1 MRRRIPPV
9 KHFPVTVL
17 ITLMFGAMLLFP
29 KAVFN
34 GASEGL
40 LLWFQVVFPT
50 LFPFMLITN
59 LLMDSGGLA
68 FISGIFRRPFRRIFG
83 VSGNGSF
90 AVLAGF
96 LCGYPMGAKVTAD
109 LLRTGRITRAEGQY
123 LLSFCNN
130 TSPVFIINFIVWK
143 TLGEDQL
150 LLPSLAVLMGGPV
163 LLSFLF
169 RRVYLEKGKHFFP
182 DFSAFGNR
190 SGRETDF
197 SLLDLCMMNSFESIV
212 KVGGYIILF
221 SVVLSL
227 LSESG
232 QHSPVFT
239 ALTAVLEVTN
249 GILIIDGLNLRL
261 TLSWPL
267 IMALTSFGGLCSVA
281 QTQCM
286 IQDTGL
292 KISHYIIQKLAAAG
306 AASLLAVF
314 YVNFLQAAF

>member
-1 MRRRIPPV
+1 M

-182 DFSAFGNR
+182 DFSAPGR

>member
-1 MRRRIPPV
+1 M
-9 KHFPVTVL
+9 KYFSSTVL
-17 ITLMFGAMLLFP
+17 ITLMFAAMLLFP

-40 LLWFQVVFPT
+40 LLWFQIVFPT

-143 TLGEDQL
+143 TLGVDQL
-150 LLPSLAVLMGGPV
+150 LLPSLAVLMGVPV
-163 LLSFLF
+163 LLSLLF
-169 RRVYLEKGKHFFP
+169 RRFYLEKGKHFFP
-182 DFSAFGNR
+182 DVPASAPG
-190 SGRETDF
+190 SGRRTDF
-197 SLLDLCMMNSFESIV
+197 SLLDICMMNSFESIV

-221 SVVLSL
+221 SVILSL

-232 QHSPVFT
+232 QHGPLFT
-239 ALTAVLEVTN
+239 GLAAILEVTN
-249 GILIIDGLNLRL
+249 GILILDRLNMRL

-292 KISHYIIQKLAAAG
+292 KISHYVIQKLAAAG

-314 YVNFLQAAF
+314 YVNFLQTFF

>member
-1 MRRRIPPV
+1 M
-9 KHFPVTVL
+9 KYFSSTVL
-17 ITLMFGAMLLFP
+17 ITLIFGAMLLSP

-40 LLWFQVVFPT
+40 LLWFQIVFPT

-68 FISGIFRRPFRRIFG
+68 FISGLFCRPFRRIFG

-143 TLGEDQL
+143 TLGMDQL
-150 LLPSLAVLMGGPV
+150 LLPSLAVLMGVPV

-169 RRVYLEKGKHFFP
+169 RRFYLGKGKHFFP
-182 DFSAFGNR
+182 ETSAPGDR
-190 SGRETDF
+190 SGRRTDF
-197 SLLDLCMMNSFESIV
+197 SLLDICMMNSFESIV
-212 KVGGYIILF
+212 KVGGYLILF
-221 SVVLSL
+221 SVILSL

-232 QHSPVFT
+232 QHGPLFT
-239 ALTAVLEVTN
+239 ALAATLEVTN
-249 GILIIDGLNLRL
+249 GILIIDGLDMRL
-261 TLSWPL
+261 TVSWPL
-267 IMALTSFGGLCSVA
+267 IMALTSFGGFCSVA

-292 KISHYIIQKLAAAG
+292 KISHYVIQKLAAAG

-314 YVNFLQAAF
+314 YVNFLQTFF

>member
-1 MRRRIPPV
+1 M
-9 KHFPVTVL
+9 L
-17 ITLMFGAMLLFP
+17 ITLIFGAMLLSP

-40 LLWFQVVFPT
+40 LLWFQIVFPT

-68 FISGIFRRPFRRIFG
+68 FISGLFCRPFRRIFG

-143 TLGEDQL
+143 TLGMDQL
-150 LLPSLAVLMGGPV
+150 LLPSLAVLMGVPV

-169 RRVYLEKGKHFFP
+169 RRFYLGKGKHFFP
-182 DFSAFGNR
+182 ETSAPGDG
-190 SGRETDF
+190 SGRRTDF
-197 SLLDLCMMNSFESIV
+197 SLLDICMMNSFESIV
-212 KVGGYIILF
+212 KVGGYLILF
-221 SVVLSL
+221 SVILSL

-232 QHSPVFT
+232 QHGPLFT
-239 ALTAVLEVTN
+239 ALAATLEVTN
-249 GILIIDGLNLRL
+249 GILIIDGLDMRL
-261 TLSWPL
+261 TVSWPL
-267 IMALTSFGGLCSVA
+267 IMALTSFGGFCSVA

-292 KISHYIIQKLAAAG
+292 KISHYVIQKLAAAG

-314 YVNFLQAAF
+314 YVNFLQTFF

>member
-1 MRRRIPPV
+1 M
-9 KHFPVTVL
+9 KYFSSTVL
-17 ITLMFGAMLLFP
+17 ITLMFAAMLLFP

-40 LLWFQVVFPT
+40 LLWFQIVFPT

-143 TLGEDQL
+143 TLGVDQL
-150 LLPSLAVLMGGPV
+150 LLPSLAVLMGVPV
-163 LLSFLF
+163 LLSLLF
-169 RRVYLEKGKHFFP
+169 RRFYLEKGKHFFP
-182 DFSAFGNR
+182 EVPASAPG
-190 SGRETDF
+190 SGRRTDF
-197 SLLDLCMMNSFESIV
+197 SLLDICMMNSFESIV

-221 SVVLSL
+221 SVILSL

-232 QHSPVFT
+232 QHGPLFT
-239 ALTAVLEVTN
+239 GLAAILEVTN
-249 GILIIDGLNLRL
+249 GILILDGLNMRL

-267 IMALTSFGGLCSVA
+267 IMALTSFGGLCSVV

-292 KISHYIIQKLAAAG
+292 KISHYVIQKLAAAG

-314 YVNFLQAAF
+314 YMNFLQTFF

>member
-1 MRRRIPPV
+1 M
-9 KHFPVTVL
+9 KHFSTTVL
-17 ITLMFGAMLLFP
+17 ITLIFGTMLLFP
-29 KAVFN
+29 RAVFN

-40 LLWFQVVFPT
+40 LLWFQIVFPT

-59 LLMDSGGLA
+59 LLMESGGLA
-68 FISGIFRRPFRRIFG
+68 CISRILRRPFRRIFG

-109 LLRTGRITRAEGQY
+109 LLRTGRITGNEGQY

-143 TLGEDQL
+143 TLGKDRL
-150 LLPSLAVLMGGPV
+150 LLPSLIVLMGAPV
-163 LLSFLF
+163 LLSFIF
-169 RRVYLEKGKHFFP
+169 RKFYLEKGSRFFQETAASENGP
-182 DFSAFGNR
+182 
-190 SGRETDF
+190 GRQQDF
-197 SLLDLCMMNSFESIV
+197 SLIDTCMMNSFESIV

-221 SVVLSL
+221 SVILSL

-239 ALTAVLEVTN
+239 TLAAVLEVTN
-249 GILIIDGLNLRL
+249 GILIIDSLDVRL
-261 TLSWPL
+261 SLSWSL

-292 KISHYIIQKLAAAG
+292 KTSHYIIQKLAAAG

-314 YVNFLQAAF
+314 YLNFLQPVF